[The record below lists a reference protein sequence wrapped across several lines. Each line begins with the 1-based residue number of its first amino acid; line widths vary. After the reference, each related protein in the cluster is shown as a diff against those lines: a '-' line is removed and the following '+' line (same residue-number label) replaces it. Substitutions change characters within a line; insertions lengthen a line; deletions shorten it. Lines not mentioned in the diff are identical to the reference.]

1 MNYGNYKFGW
11 REINIPGMINFD
23 FLLRGMGYYKKELP
37 PPKKPKTRE
46 IKNIQQKRKWT
57 KQKKEQNPE
66 IKIKQEM
73 SRQTKSKM

>member
-11 REINIPGMINFD
+11 REINIPGMINVD
-23 FLLRGMGYYKKELP
+23 FLLRGMGYYKKELL
-37 PPKKPKTRE
+37 KKKTKNTWNKKYTTKRE
-46 IKNIQQKRKWT
+46 TN

-73 SRQTKSKM
+73 SRQTKSIIT

>member
-37 PPKKPKTRE
+37 PKKPKNTWNKKYTTKKE
-46 IKNIQQKRKWT
+46 TN

-73 SRQTKSKM
+73 SRQTKSIIT

>member
-37 PPKKPKTRE
+37 PKK
-46 IKNIQQKRKWT
+46 NQKHVK
-57 KQKKEQNPE
+57 
-66 IKIKQEM
+66 
-73 SRQTKSKM
+73 

>member
-1 MNYGNYKFGW
+1 
-11 REINIPGMINFD
+11 MINFD

-37 PPKKPKTRE
+37 PKKPKTRE
-46 IKNIQQKRKWT
+46 IKNIQQKRKRT

-73 SRQTKSKM
+73 SRETKSKM

>member
-1 MNYGNYKFGW
+1 
-11 REINIPGMINFD
+11 MINFD

-37 PPKKPKTRE
+37 PKKPKTRE
-46 IKNIQQKRKWT
+46 IKNIQQKRKRT
-57 KQKKEQNPE
+57 NERREKKEQNPE